1 MSGLRLMN
9 KQVSWIVI
17 SAMFFS
23 LASAADNAGL
33 NDTLDPEI
41 LEFLGGW
48 ESAEG
53 EWLDPISF
61 EDPILSEAT
70 NQSVG
75 QDDE

>member
-23 LASAADNAGL
+23 LASAADHAGL

-53 EWLDPISF
+53 AWLDPISF
-61 EDPILSEAT
+61 EDPILSEAI